1 MRIYNSRKAK
11 STLGKYEEFMLFTY
25 PGLPHVRMWRK
36 LVSYFHQ
43 TRNIIRWI
51 PVIWQD
57 RYWDWCFLF
66 KIMEFKLRTDSKKY
80 NKWGNHVN
88 SDKEAKRMLVC
99 AELLKRMTDNNYKR
113 SEIGEQSLLKYD
125 DYMRDQD
132 LEYLLKIMKKH
143 VFSWWD

>member
-1 MRIYNSRKAK
+1 
-11 STLGKYEEFMLFTY
+11 
-25 PGLPHVRMWRK
+25 
-36 LVSYFHQ
+36 
-43 TRNIIRWI
+43 
-51 PVIWQD
+51 
-57 RYWDWCFLF
+57 
-66 KIMEFKLRTDSKKY
+66 MEFKLRTDSKKY